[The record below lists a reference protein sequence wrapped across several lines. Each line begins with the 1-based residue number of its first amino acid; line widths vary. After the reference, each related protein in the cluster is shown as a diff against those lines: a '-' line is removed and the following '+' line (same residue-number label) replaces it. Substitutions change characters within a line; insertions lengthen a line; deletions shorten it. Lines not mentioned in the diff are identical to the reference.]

1 MFLESCAQ
9 LRIQFIPYMV
19 LKLKPYDKEYLALL
33 NNFEATQKSSLT
45 PKCLFAKYV
54 SYFLGI
60 KGVDEPPGITHSKLS
75 HPPMTSPQCLWMRSL
90 SGTDI
95 SSSTC

>member
-1 MFLESCAQ
+1 MGYRLAKGHLYKDFSKDIFWEELYGKGGIILV
-9 LRIQFIPYMV
+9 LRRKI
-19 LKLKPYDKEYLALL
+19 YLCFTDLS
-33 NNFEATQKSSLT
+33 K
-45 PKCLFAKYV
+45 V